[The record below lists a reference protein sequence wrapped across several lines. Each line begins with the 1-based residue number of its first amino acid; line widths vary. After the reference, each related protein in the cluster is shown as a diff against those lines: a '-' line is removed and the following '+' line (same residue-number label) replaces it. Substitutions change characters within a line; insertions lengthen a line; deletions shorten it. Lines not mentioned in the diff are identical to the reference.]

1 MAAVGRALSALA
13 VAAAASLVL
22 LAPSPAAVVESP
34 LCAGIPA
41 TWIDRLQ
48 LPPCGVV
55 DRLPGAPRRVSSCRW
70 VTPPARRGLE
80 IAAGRISCPGAGR
93 CVEHR
98 AGAAGTWLGRPAVPV
113 ELRCA
118 DGRRVMIQLA
128 AVAVADQAGRVCGPV
143 RPITQELLGFRVPAF
158 WGGRLVVIWA
168 LGTAAP
174 NGSPVDLHVEG
185 AILPLGGKQYDC
197 LKLLSSGNPMP

>member
-1 MAAVGRALSALA
+1 MAAVGRALVAAAL
-13 VAAAASLVL
+13 AAAASLVL
-22 LAPSPAAVVESP
+22 LAPVPAAVAESP

-80 IAAGRISCPGAGR
+80 IGAGRISCPGAGR

-118 DGRRVMIQLA
+118 DGRRVTVQLA
-128 AVAVADQAGRVCGPV
+128 ALALADKTGRVCGLV
-143 RPITQELLGFRVPAF
+143 RPVVPELFRFRIPAS
-158 WGGRLVVIWA
+158 WGGQLVVIWA
-168 LGTAAP
+168 LGAAAP
-174 NGSPVDLHVEG
+174 NGSPLDLQVES
-185 AILPLGGKQYDC
+185 AILGLGGKQVDC
-197 LKLLSSGNPMP
+197 LNFLSSGNPIP